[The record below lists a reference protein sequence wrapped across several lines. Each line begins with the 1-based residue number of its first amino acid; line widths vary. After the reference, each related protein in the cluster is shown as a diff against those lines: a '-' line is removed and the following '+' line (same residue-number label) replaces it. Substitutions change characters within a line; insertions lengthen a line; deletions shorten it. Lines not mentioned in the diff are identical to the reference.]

1 MRSRKILFLFVFL
14 FFFSCSFQQE
24 RTSYKAAPTSEKF
37 SIYSYFSPKGGCT
50 SAIIRE
56 IKNASSSIDAAIFSF
71 TSKKLAKALISAHN
85 RGVKVRVIIDQGTA
99 KSKRC
104 VAPILRRAGISVRFK
119 RGSGGGLMHNKF
131 AVIDEKVVITGSF
144 NWTVSAE
151 KRNDENIV
159 IIKGDRETST
169 RFRERFE
176 HLWRLAY
183 LEE

>member
-1 MRSRKILFLFVFL
+1 MRSRKLLFLFISIL
-14 FFFSCSFQQE
+14 FFSCSFQQE
-24 RTSYKAAPTSEKF
+24 KASYKTVPASETV
-37 SIYSYFSPKGGCT
+37 SILSYFSPKGGCT

-56 IKNASSSIDAAIFSF
+56 IENANSSIDAAIFSF
-71 TSKKLAKALISAHN
+71 TSKKLARALISAHN
-85 RGVKVRVIIDQGTA
+85 KGIKVRVIIDQGTA

-104 VAPILRRAGISVRFK
+104 VASILKKAGIPVRFK

-131 AVIDEKVVITGSF
+131 AVIDGKVVITGSF

-159 IIKGDRETST
+159 IIKGDRETSA
-169 RFRERFE
+169 RFKEKFE